1 MATCRRVVLLV
12 RGSLL
17 TDDTNS
23 ATLTIAMQYA
33 KSLISQ
39 TTLPRRGS
47 SHSFYL
53 QNLQINKELG
63 GSFTAAAYPLTEQV
77 LYKYILRST
86 SFKLLTLLKV

>member
-1 MATCRRVVLLV
+1 MATCRRGVLLG

-33 KSLISQ
+33 KSLISP

-47 SHSFYL
+47 SHSFYRL
-53 QNLQINKELG
+53 VSEKTIG
-63 GSFTAAAYPLTEQV
+63 GSFTTAAYVPETNSVKTTNPNLN
-77 LYKYILRST
+77 K
-86 SFKLLTLLKV
+86 